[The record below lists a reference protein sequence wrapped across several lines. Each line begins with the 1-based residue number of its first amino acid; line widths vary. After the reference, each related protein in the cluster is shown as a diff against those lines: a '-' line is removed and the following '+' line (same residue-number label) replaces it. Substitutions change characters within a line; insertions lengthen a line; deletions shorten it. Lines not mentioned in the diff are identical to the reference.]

1 MNNLGLKT
9 LITVTA
15 IILYTTVLFHFFN
28 ELATVKHNIT
38 KTVQSTLIK

>member
-9 LITVTA
+9 LITLTV
-15 IILYTTVLFHFFN
+15 IILYTTVLLHFFN
-28 ELATVKHNIT
+28 ELATIKQSIT